1 MSENSNKSV
10 IDNRRVM
17 KNTVFLYLRML
28 FVMIIS
34 LYTVRIVLR
43 EIGVVDYGINNVVGS
58 VVALCSFLTSSLTAV
73 CNRYFSKE
81 IVKGDKVSFNNC
93 FCLNV
98 TSFSAL
104 ALFAVVILETFG
116 IWYLNNKMIT

>member
-43 EIGVVDYGINNVVGS
+43 ELGVVDYGINNVVGS

-81 IVKGDKVSFNNC
+81 IVKGDKVSFNNWG
-93 FCLNV
+93 V
-98 TSFSAL
+98 
-104 ALFAVVILETFG
+104 
-116 IWYLNNKMIT
+116 